1 MAFCTNCGSQMEGSF
16 CTNCGGRAGDAPAA
30 GVSQAAPPS
39 APLSA
44 GQPPAK
50 KSNALMY
57 VLAGC
62 GGLLVLV
69 LIAVLAVGL
78 WVRSKA
84 GEFSRNPAFAAA
96 KMVVSLNPEIQL
108 VDANESTGK
117 ITVREKKTG
126 KTVTMDFRDIQK
138 GRFSFE
144 GEDGKRVD
152 LEAKGEGESGSLT
165 MTGPDGSMEFGAGSG
180 AKVPAWVP
188 KYPGAQVVGTFSVQG
203 GDGDGGTFQLK
214 CNGSVETVAAFY
226 EREIKSAG
234 MTVQKHSMQT
244 GNTNTIMVM
253 GENESD
259 GRTLSATVSSSDQ
272 GTAAQI
278 VYGTKRK

>member
-16 CTNCGGRAGDAPAA
+16 CTQCGGRAGDAPAA

-44 GQPPAK
+44 GQPPAAK
-50 KSNALMY
+50 QSKTLIY

-62 GGLLVLV
+62 GGLIVLV
-69 LIAVLAVGL
+69 AVIMAAISFFIA
-78 WVRSKA
+78 SKA
-84 GEFSRNPAFAAA
+84 KEFGSNPAFAAA
-96 KMVVSLNPEIQL
+96 KLVVSLNPEVQL
-108 VDANESTGK
+108 VEADESTGR

-152 LEAKGEGESGSLT
+152 LEAQGEGDSGSLT
-165 MTGPDGSMEFGAGSG
+165 MRGPDGSMEFGAGSA

-188 KYPGAQVVGTFSVQG
+188 KYPGAQVVGTFSTQG
-203 GDGDGGTFQLK
+203 GEGEGGTFQLK
-214 CNGSVETVAAFY
+214 CNASADAVAAFY
-226 EREIKSAG
+226 EREIKAAG
-234 MTVQKHSMQT
+234 MTVQKHSMQSGKT
-244 GNTNTIMVM
+244 STIMVM
-253 GENESD
+253 GGNESD
-259 GRTLSATVSSSDQ
+259 GRTLSATVSSTDE
-272 GTAAQI
+272 GTTAQI
-278 VYGTKRK
+278 AYQTKK